1 MVEKATMESKTEAT
15 MWKNIKKTVPD
26 TGDKS
31 DPAFCFRAP
40 HRLIMKQCFVKMSKN
55 PKYYHHLNRELIS
68 PLKISPGK
76 YLLEG
81 V

>member
-1 MVEKATMESKTEAT
+1 MVEKASMESKTDAT
-15 MWKNIKKTVPD
+15 MWKNIKTVPD

-55 PKYYHHLNRELIS
+55 PKYYHHLNRYKLIS